1 MTRSHA
7 LTAALVAGATL
18 RLTRF
23 LTTDKLGAW
32 LVADPAKDWA
42 WGAESTARARR
53 REETLTS
60 GSAPVAVTDGPITW
74 QARLVSGLDCPYC
87 AGTWVGFAALA
98 AEVATRRRPRARA
111 VARFLAMGL
120 TLNYVVGHVS
130 AALDD

>member
-32 LVADPAKDWA
+32 LVADPARDWA
-42 WGAESTARARR
+42 WGPESAARARR
-53 REETLTS
+53 REAREGL
-60 GSAPVAVTDGPITW
+60 APVAVTDDPITW

-87 AGTWVGFAALA
+87 VGTWVGFAALA
-98 AEVATRRRPRARA
+98 AEVATRRHPRARA
-111 VARFLAMGL
+111 VARFLALGL

>member
-1 MTRSHA
+1 MIRSHA
-7 LTAALVAGATL
+7 LTAALVVGATL

-32 LVADPAKDWA
+32 LVADPARDWA
-42 WGAESTARARR
+42 WGPERAARARR
-53 REETLTS
+53 QEEALTS
-60 GSAPVAVTDGPITW
+60 GSAPVAVTDDPITW

-87 AGTWVGFAALA
+87 VGTWVGFAALA
-98 AEVATRRRPRARA
+98 AEVATRRHPQARA